1 MRFYLDGEMP
11 PYLLAK
17 DIILQVDLSV
27 HPHFMLTHIEEDS
40 ADKSILDAVHQFV
53 S

>member
-17 DIILQVDLSV
+17 DIILQVGRRLQGTQFRLSANEQRPAF
-27 HPHFMLTHIEEDS
+27 HLNACSMYFS
-40 ADKSILDAVHQFV
+40 
-53 S
+53 